1 MHYEDDGE
9 DTNPCPVCQGPLVVL
24 GDLGNRRHYRCRNCG
39 SETSERLTQ
48 ERAAKRAPKRAAKKA
63 ATSPATMTPAEAREA
78 IPEGQ
83 IRYVVDKYN
92 VGTDPEVVAEKIR
105 KMAVKAK
112 FPAAAVTAAVAYAKR
127 RHAQNLKDYRTIVG
141 GRIGANKK
149 R

>member
-1 MHYEDDGE
+1 MHHEDDGE
-9 DTNPCPVCQGPLVVL
+9 DTNPCPLCRGPLIVL
-24 GDLGNRRHYRCRNCG
+24 GDLGSVRHYRCRNCG
-39 SETSERLTQ
+39 AEISDRPKSHAVR
-48 ERAAKRAPKRAAKKA
+48 RVPKKAPKQAAS
-63 ATSPATMTPAEAREA
+63 TQSMTPAEARAA

-105 KMAVKAK
+105 KLAVKAK
-112 FPAAAVTAAVAYAKR
+112 FPPAAVTAAVAYAKR